1 MINLIEYITNRTRLN
16 VYFDADGYWIDEIDW
31 NDAIYELGGMD
42 KNWDAYEY
50 LYNVAAG
57 KLCKEIYRR
66 TQAKEIRMFCDDGKI
81 RKYVWTEKIG
91 AYYHKYAHTLI

>member
-1 MINLIEYITNRTRLN
+1 MINLIDYIMHKTLIN

-42 KNWDAYEY
+42 ENWNAYEY

-66 TQAKEIRMFCDDGKI
+66 TQAEEIRMFCDDGKI
-81 RKYVWTEKIG
+81 RKYVWAENIG
-91 AYYHKYAHTLI
+91 AYYHKYSHTLI